1 MCSLSHIVA
10 LLPDGAKPQL
20 EPFLGLRVG
29 ANDAVLLISFK
40 VNSSLFESISLASIV
55 SQAYHTVLVH
65 PD

>member
-1 MCSLSHIVA
+1 MCSLSHIAA
-10 LLPDGAKPQL
+10 LLPEGAKSQL

-40 VNSSLFESISLASIV
+40 VISSLSESFSLASIV
-55 SQAYHTVLVH
+55 SQAYYNVLVL